1 MSDFLFQSLQLFKFA
16 IVFCVLIIVFP
27 FQICL
32 GQENSQNQVGCESLA
47 KEKPSVFI
55 SYEREITEQ
64 NEKGQNVRKTLLRLH
79 NNLSC
84 EIAVETNDTMNN
96 ETLYKKEVSQQS
108 NGDTITKYIQN
119 PPKDFELP
127 IFYDIKKS
135 KDKRWKP
142 ANYYEGR
149 DLVFKY
155 SIPSGYSAVFQVEGK
170 YFQKR
175 LSISVPFEYS
185 WEDTDELRTFGTISH
200 RVSYVY
206 ELPTGFYKAE

>member
-1 MSDFLFQSLQLFKFA
+1 MSDFLFQSLKLYKFTTILYVLV
-16 IVFCVLIIVFP
+16 IVFSL
-27 FQICL
+27 QICW
-32 GQENSQNQVGCESLA
+32 GQETSQNQDGCESLA

-55 SYEREITEQ
+55 SYEREMTEK
-64 NEKGQNVRKTLLRLH
+64 NEKGQNVQKTLLRLH

-84 EIAVETNDTMNN
+84 EIAVETNDTMND
-96 ETLYKKEVSQQS
+96 ETLYRKEVTQQP
-108 NGDTITKYIQN
+108 NGDTFTKYIQN

-135 KDKRWKP
+135 KGKPWKP
-142 ANYYEGR
+142 ANYWEDR
-149 DLVFKY
+149 HLVFEY

-175 LSISVPFEYS
+175 LSISVPFKYS

-206 ELPTGFYKAE
+206 DLPTGFYKDE